1 MTIEK
6 YDNEG
11 LAALVVTE
19 FGPLNFSRLLDA
31 IQDGTVREHGTDN
44 YIEWENHQN
53 RNEVAQLMKDYFLD
67 YAETVYPDEVDAVP
81 LIRLYEAVLRVV
93 TLQEMYLLA
102 GLIRKGDPA
111 LPDEAKLRTRI
122 AQAMS

>member
-11 LAALVVTE
+11 LAALFVTP
-19 FGPLNFSRLLDA
+19 FGPLTPSRLLDA
-31 IQDGTVREHGTDN
+31 IQDGRVLEQGTGN
-44 YIEWENHQN
+44 YIVWENRQN
-53 RNEVAQLMKDYFLD
+53 RDEVAQLMMDYFLD
-67 YAETVYPDEVDAVP
+67 YAQLEYSDEVDAVP
-81 LIRLYEAVLRVV
+81 LTRLYEAVRRVV